1 MNLKQQ
7 TIDEI
12 QDMLLQKAD
21 ELRKDTTM
29 KPIDKLEKVD
39 VILNVCK
46 ILDNY
51 DYNIDLLQKDYLYK
65 KYKGDERD
73 GI

>member
-1 MNLKQQ
+1 MDLKQE

-12 QDMLLQKAD
+12 QEMLLQKAD
-21 ELRKDTTM
+21 ELRKDKEMT
-29 KPIDKLEKVD
+29 PVDKLEKLN
-39 VILNVCK
+39 VILNTYKV
-46 ILDNY
+46 LENY
-51 DYNIDLLQKDYLYK
+51 DYNIDILQKDLL

>member
-21 ELRKDTTM
+21 ELKKNTEMT
-29 KPIDKLEKVD
+29 PVDKLEKLN
-39 VILNVCK
+39 VILNTYK
-46 ILDNY
+46 ILQNY
-51 DYNIDLLQKDYLYK
+51 DYNIDILQKDLLK
-65 KYKGDERD
+65 NKGNER
-73 GI
+73 

>member
-21 ELRKDTTM
+21 KLRKDTEMT
-29 KPIDKLEKVD
+29 PVDKLEKLN
-39 VILNVCK
+39 VILNIYKV
-46 ILDNY
+46 LENY
-51 DYNIDLLQKDYLYK
+51 DYNIDVLQKNLLK
-65 KYKGDERD
+65 NKGNER
-73 GI
+73 